1 MDEIRLSRG
10 YVPIRAVCGRVFGVD
25 LAFAEPEQIVLQGI
39 RRLEAYLRS
48 IGMPVRLGEAGIDDS
63 RLWRWRRNAAP
74 KALRDS
80 SKSSIP
86 GTSMPF
92 MNWRCKAN
100 VRKNTLA
107 EPGCFF
113 RCPL

>member
-10 YVPIRAVCGRVFGVD
+10 YVPIRAVCGPGVRRG

-63 RLWRWRRNAAP
+63 RLLEMAEKCCAKGPQGQFQKLHTRDVHAIYEL
-74 KALRDS
+74 AL
-80 SKSSIP
+80 
-86 GTSMPF
+86 
-92 MNWRCKAN
+92 
-100 VRKNTLA
+100 
-107 EPGCFF
+107 
-113 RCPL
+113 